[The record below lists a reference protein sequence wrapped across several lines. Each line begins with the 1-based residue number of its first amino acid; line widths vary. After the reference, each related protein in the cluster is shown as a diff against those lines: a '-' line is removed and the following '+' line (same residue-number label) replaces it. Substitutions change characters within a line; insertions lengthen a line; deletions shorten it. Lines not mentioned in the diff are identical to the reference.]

1 MNRTGSVE
9 ERALPSRNMLPI
21 LLGVLALPACE
32 SGYLTSVEEESV
44 IDLAL
49 DTLDIEVQALWVRV
63 SAVPADRQDL
73 LLIWE
78 LDAET
83 ANPFWGPRVIRK
95 SGRRSFESPDTAR
108 IWGNVPRAYDFRLV
122 VSGLTPAGD
131 MVTDTLTVVAPAC
144 RDPRRPTLLCNPR
157 STGSG
162 SGSRGSTRSAGDI
175 FGPGS

>member
-1 MNRTGSVE
+1 MNRTGNIEV
-9 ERALPSRNMLPI
+9 RANYSRHLLPI

-44 IDLAL
+44 IDLTL

-63 SAVPADRQDL
+63 SAVPSDRQDL
-73 LLIWE
+73 VLIWE

-108 IWGNVPRAYDFRLV
+108 IWGNIPRAYDFRLV
-122 VSGLTPAGD
+122 VTGFTPAGD
-131 MVTDTLTVVAPAC
+131 MVTDTLTVVAPTC
-144 RDPRRPTLLCNPR
+144 LDLKRPNLLCNPR
-157 STGSG
+157 STGNG
-162 SGSRGSTRSAGDI
+162 SGLRGSTRSAGDV
-175 FGPGS
+175 FGPGT